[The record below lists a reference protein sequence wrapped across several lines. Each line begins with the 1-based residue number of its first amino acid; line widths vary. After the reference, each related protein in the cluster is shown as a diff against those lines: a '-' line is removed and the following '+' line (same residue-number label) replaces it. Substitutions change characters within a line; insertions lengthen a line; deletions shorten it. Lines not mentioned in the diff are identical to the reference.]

1 MTLNDILN
9 DRKALLDE
17 FEEEQEPT
25 EFAEPSEEIDFA
37 KKLEMEQKTNAEE
50 LMHLIK
56 NMMRYEKEAVVKS
69 IPTDILQN
77 EISHRM
83 NSLLLFLTLCLS
95 RHSQAHLK
103 WVVLSQ

>member
-9 DRKALLDE
+9 DRKALQDE

-25 EFAEPSEEIDFA
+25 EYTESSEEINLADE
-37 KKLEMEQKTNAEE
+37 LEKEQKTNAEE
-50 LMHLIK
+50 LKHLVK

-77 EISHRM
+77 EISRRM
-83 NSLLLFLTLCLS
+83 KRDHKALMDVRKILGALDEY
-95 RHSQAHLK
+95 
-103 WVVLSQ
+103 